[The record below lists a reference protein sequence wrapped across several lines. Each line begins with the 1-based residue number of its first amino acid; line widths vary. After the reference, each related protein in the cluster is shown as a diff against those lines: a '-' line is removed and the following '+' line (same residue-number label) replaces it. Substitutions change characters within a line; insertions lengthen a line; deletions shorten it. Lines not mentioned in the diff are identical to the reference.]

1 MEPYVALLGKNA
13 IATTKLARELL
24 RYPIGEKIPTVSEF
38 TDSLSLSRG
47 TVQNAVKTLVN
58 SNAIRLESKG
68 HLGSY
73 MIKKN
78 VKILLKYAGIN
89 SLLGAMPL
97 PYSKR
102 YEGLASGI
110 VAAMENNYDLPVN
123 LAYMRGSKNRISMV
137 IQKRYDFAIVS
148 LFSAKQFIAEYGDV
162 IKIVMDFGPTS
173 YLNRHVIMFRDA
185 NEEKIKNGMKIGID
199 VTSVDQT
206 ALVKLVCKDKDV
218 EFVHLEYSQI
228 LNKIIH
234 GDIDASVMNED
245 EALEKRAHIKMVP
258 IDNISDDG
266 SIAAVI
272 TRSDNEII
280 DYLVGEL
287 LDVNTVLNIQRLVLD
302 GKITPSY

>member
-1 MEPYVALLGKNA
+1 MEQYINLLGKNA

-24 RYPIGEKIPTVSEF
+24 RYPLGEKIPTVSEF
-38 TDSLSLSRG
+38 TDALSLARG
-47 TVQNAVKTLVN
+47 TVQNGIKTLVE
-58 SNAIRLESKG
+58 SGAIRLESKG

-73 MIKKN
+73 LIKKN
-78 VKILLKYAGIN
+78 VKTLLKYAGIN

-110 VAAMENNYDLPVN
+110 IATMENNYELPVN

-148 LFSAKQFIAEYGDV
+148 LLSAKRFIEEYGDI
-162 IKIVMDFGPTS
+162 IKIVMDFGERS
-173 YLNRHVIMFRDA
+173 YLNRHVMMFHDDS
-185 NEEKIKNGMKIGID
+185 EDDIKDGMKVGID
-199 VTSVDQT
+199 LTSVDQS
-206 ALVKLVCKDKDV
+206 ALVNYVCKDKDV
-218 EFVHLEYSQI
+218 ELVQLEYSQI
-228 LNKIIH
+228 LNKIIY

-245 EALEKRAHIKMVP
+245 EALDKRVRIKMVP
-258 IDNISDDG
+258 IDGIDDG

-280 DYLVGEL
+280 DYLIREL
-287 LDVNTVLNIQRLVLD
+287 LDVTTVLNIQKLVLE